1 MHTIQ
6 VQRTHRER
14 SPKEPFYTV
23 RSSESEAR
31 SIVRT
36 NMADSPRRR
45 SAAVAEMAGR
55 LQRAGIDW

>member
-6 VQRTHRER
+6 VQRTQR

-23 RSSESEAR
+23 SSSESEAR

-36 NMADSPRRR
+36 NMADSLRRR

-55 LQRAGIDW
+55 SQRAGIDW